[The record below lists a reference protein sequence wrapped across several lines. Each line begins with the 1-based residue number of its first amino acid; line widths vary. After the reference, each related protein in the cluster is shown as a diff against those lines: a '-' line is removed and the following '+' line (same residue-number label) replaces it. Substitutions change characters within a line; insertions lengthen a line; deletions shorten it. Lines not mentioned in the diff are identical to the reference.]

1 MKRDLTFLG
10 LICFPYSTSRLPRL
24 LIKVCPVWLHSV
36 WCPHCTGTDTGWK
49 SHYKTAQ
56 ILTQLIEIK
65 NICFP
70 PALSGKLPKKSDF
83 NPLKNFQN
91 LLKNLKSCG
100 EYLNAYDGSAP
111 RFLKYVVWKIPLKR
125 FVCVNICTSKHSRN
139 IICWSL
145 IVTFWEVL
153 KPICKLHSSR
163 LPLGDC
169 AKLAEKELCTF
180 PAFLRQQIKR
190 KSLLLLG
197 AQSAPPWFYR
207 WD

>member
-1 MKRDLTFLG
+1 MPSLHWDRYGMKITLQNCTNINTVNRNKKTFV
-10 LICFPYSTSRLPRL
+10 SRLHCL
-24 LIKVCPVWLHSV
+24 GSSQKSLIL
-36 WCPHCTGTDTGWK
+36 
-49 SHYKTAQ
+49 
-56 ILTQLIEIK
+56 
-65 NICFP
+65 
-70 PALSGKLPKKSDF
+70 